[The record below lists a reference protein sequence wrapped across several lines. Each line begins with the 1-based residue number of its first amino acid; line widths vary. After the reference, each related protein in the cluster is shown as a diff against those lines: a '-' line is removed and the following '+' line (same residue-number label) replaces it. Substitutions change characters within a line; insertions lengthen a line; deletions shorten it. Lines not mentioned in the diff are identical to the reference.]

1 MLNVIINNTHPFK
14 GNILPQ
20 KREMPLSSDSFIC
33 DFQEFSPNLHAFRV
47 KDCTHELDCEL
58 ILEVKKSFV
67 FLEESGETSPPLAP
81 VVTCTFPTINL
92 QRFNE
97 KTGFDAYFQRLV
109 TAQFHLNILEQL
121 LLFCEQK
128 DATNL
133 ALTINH
139 DSLGYI
145 EIYSRF
151 FVSVRQVTTEKEEQ
165 TEAIIPTDTN
175 TYDRVVD
182 FIDKIDR
189 EFRCALWRQQR
200 YNSDIR
206 EYLKLNS

>member
-1 MLNVIINNTHPFK
+1 MLNLIINNTHPFK

-58 ILEVKKSFV
+58 VLEVKKSFV
-67 FLEESGETSPPLAP
+67 FLEKSGEKDPYLTT
-81 VVTCTFPTINL
+81 VVTCSFPTINL

-97 KTGFDAYFQRLV
+97 KTGFDSYLQRLV
-109 TAQFHLNILEQL
+109 MAQFQLNILEQL
-121 LLFCEQK
+121 LVFCEQK
-128 DATNL
+128 DAGNL
-133 ALTINH
+133 ALAIN
-139 DSLGYI
+139 DDNLGYI

-151 FVSVRQVTTEKEEQ
+151 FVSASQVTTEKEEQ
-165 TEAIIPTDTN
+165 TEAMIPTGTN

>member
-1 MLNVIINNTHPFK
+1 
-14 GNILPQ
+14 
-20 KREMPLSSDSFIC
+20 
-33 DFQEFSPNLHAFRV
+33 
-47 KDCTHELDCEL
+47 
-58 ILEVKKSFV
+58 
-67 FLEESGETSPPLAP
+67 
-81 VVTCTFPTINL
+81 
-92 QRFNE
+92 
-97 KTGFDAYFQRLV
+97 
-109 TAQFHLNILEQL
+109 LEQL

-133 ALTINH
+133 ALTIND

-151 FVSVRQVTTEKEEQ
+151 FVSVSQVTTEKEEQ